1 MNYLKKSERLEQ
13 VKKDFINDI
22 QLLSAEVQNKMLYA
36 VTQKTAA
43 EIIIERTDETKPN
56 MNLQTWEKSRV
67 RKTDVIIAKN
77 YLVESEVKELER
89 LVTMFLDYAENQ
101 AMKKI
106 ALKIDDWKEKVDTFL
121 NFNEYNV
128 LKTHGSVS
136 IQEAKKIIKKVMC
149 KICTLLMYQIF
160 IGAIWQKI

>member
-1 MNYLKKSERLEQ
+1 
-13 VKKDFINDI
+13 
-22 QLLSAEVQNKMLYA
+22 MLYA